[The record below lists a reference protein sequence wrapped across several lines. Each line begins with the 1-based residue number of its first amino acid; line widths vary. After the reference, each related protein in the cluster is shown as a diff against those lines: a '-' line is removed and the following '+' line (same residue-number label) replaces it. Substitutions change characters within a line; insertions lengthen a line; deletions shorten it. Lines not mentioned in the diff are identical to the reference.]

1 MDKMTRSILAGTLGG
16 LAAGAAMTGLMV
28 ASQAFGMDQADDAVR
43 IARRTGSQLGLGRR
57 RLDER
62 PSVQEEAVAQG
73 GHLAL
78 SAALGAA
85 YGAVHRRI
93 GLPAIPSGL
102 LLGLGFYPV
111 AFGVAGPLLGITEK
125 PWEAQPRLL
134 GQRAAFHAMFG
145 IVTALVTKQLAR
157 VL

>member
-1 MDKMTRSILAGTLGG
+1 MNRTTRGIVAGTLGE
-16 LAAGAAMTGLMV
+16 LAAGAAMTGLMI
-28 ASQAFGMDQADDAVR
+28 ATQLTGLDQADDAVR
-43 IARRTGSQLGLGRR
+43 IARRTWSQLGLGR

-85 YGAVHRRI
+85 YDAFHRRI

-102 LLGLGFYPV
+102 LLGLGFYPI

-145 IVTALVTKQLAR
+145 VVTAPATKQLAR